1 MGFLLFP
8 VGKHQTAR
16 RRLVWNVLLIVVAVV
31 SNWLAVFASSA
42 ELGGR
47 VVRALLVSSLLVSL
61 AFRVSHI
68 ASAAGASRNYANI
81 TSAAATVFLIA
92 SASAAFFGAAL
103 ASLGLDLMASFLY
116 VVAIRLEQQ
125 MDRELK
131 NAEELARVHGTI
143 AFAAVLWVA
152 TDLTILVAS
161 RGWQLVLLASS
172 TAATAVLVWHAASTP
187 FPDGDDE
194 IGRII
199 SSVYVTSDFSN
210 REERIEVP

>member
-8 VGKHQTAR
+8 VGEHQTAR

-61 AFRVSHI
+61 AFRLSRV
-68 ASAAGASRNYANI
+68 ASTAGASRNCANA
-81 TSAAATVFLIA
+81 TSAAATVLLIA
-92 SASAAFFGAAL
+92 STVAAFFGAAL
-103 ASLGLDLMASFLY
+103 TSLGLDLMASFLY
-116 VVAIRLEQQ
+116 VIAIRLEPQ
-125 MDRELK
+125 MDRGLK
-131 NAEELARVHGTI
+131 NAQELARVHGTM
-143 AFAAVLWVA
+143 AFAATRWVA

-172 TAATAVLVWHAASTP
+172 TAAAAVLVAHAASTP

-194 IGRII
+194 VGRILR
-199 SSVYVTSDFSN
+199 STYYPSYFPWGG
-210 REERIEVP
+210 ERIDV